1 MSRQLV
7 VGSAVLS
14 LATIGG
20 IFWLAVRAAVPRL
33 VYTGQG
39 FGAMVPASAANRAA
53 LAPPPDPLHAAV
65 DAFNAG
71 RFTEAE
77 TKAAEAVRAGSTRPD
92 ALVPVTRARILM
104 AYSAARRREYP
115 LARERFAAAVAGTKA
130 GLAAPAQGGPISREA
145 LRSAE
150 SDAAYQHAVCTLAMG
165 NRKGG
170 ETELRCV
177 IRNYPESAEVHGAV
191 RRIARL
197 HGGDVPR
204 DVQALQRRARAISLA
219 ADRARRRSGSM
230 CGPECL
236 AELLHREGKPA
247 DLALLAREAATS
259 HEGTTLLA
267 LARTA
272 GRHGIPLKG
281 MQLTD
286 ADFRKQALPLLALVA
301 PGHIVVVDKIDRAC
315 VTVWDPAANGPGRPA
330 DKDIVWPQWRRM
342 WRGVALVRA
351 GAAVPAGLQDDVTGM
366 AMSPPTRR
374 PAPPLPSS

>member
-1 MSRQLV
+1 MQQRRRRQFAV
-7 VGSAVLS
+7 VMGLTVVAG
-14 LATIGG
+14 AIGV
-20 IFWLAVRAAVPRL
+20 IVARHRPDRL
-33 VYTGQG
+33 VYSPHG

-53 LAPPPDPLHAAV
+53 VAPPPDPLHAAV

-71 RFTEAE
+71 RLTDAEA
-77 TKAAEAVRAGSTRPD
+77 KAAEAVRTGSTRPD

-104 AYSAARRREYP
+104 AYSAARRKEYP
-115 LARERFAAAVAGTKA
+115 LARERFAAAVAGAKA
-130 GLAAPAQGGPISREA
+130 GMAAPVRGGPNCREA

-165 NRKGG
+165 DRTGG
-170 ETELRCV
+170 EAELRDV
-177 IRNYPESAEVHGAV
+177 IRTYPESAEVHGAV

-236 AELLHREGKPA
+236 AELLRREGKPA

-281 MQLTD
+281 MQLTE

-301 PGHIVVVDKIDRAC
+301 PGHIVVVDEMDRAC
-315 VTVWDPAANGPGRPA
+315 VSVWDPDAAGPGKA
-330 DKDIVWPQWRRM
+330 ATKDIVWPQWRRM
-342 WRGVALVRA
+342 WRGVALVRVNAA
-351 GAAVPAGLQDDVTGM
+351 GPVRANVQAWPD
-366 AMSPPTRR
+366 P
-374 PAPPLPSS
+374 

>member
-1 MSRQLV
+1 MTVS
-7 VGSAVLS
+7 VGGTVL
-14 LATIGG
+14 AIGFGCWYSG
-20 IFWLAVRAAVPRL
+20 IRRTPPL
-33 VYTGQG
+33 VYDPTG
-39 FGAMVPASAANRAA
+39 FGALVPAFASNRAA
-53 LAPPPDPLHAAV
+53 PGNVPDPLQTAV
-65 DAFNAG
+65 DAFSAG
-71 RFTEAE
+71 RFTDAEA
-77 TKAAEAVRAGSTRPD
+77 KADEAVRAGSTRPD

-104 AYSAARRREYP
+104 AYSAARRKEYP
-115 LARERFAAAVAGTKA
+115 LARERFAAAVAGAKE
-130 GLAAPAQGGPISREA
+130 GLAAPVRGGPNSREA

-165 NRKGG
+165 DRKGG
-170 ETELRCV
+170 EAELREV
-177 IRNYPESAEVHGAV
+177 IRRYPESAEVHAAV

-351 GAAVPAGLQDDVTGM
+351 EAAVPAGLQDDVTGM
-366 AMSPPTRR
+366 AM
-374 PAPPLPSS
+374 

>member
-1 MSRQLV
+1 MMKRWLL
-7 VGSAVLS
+7 LS
-14 LATIGG
+14 LAV
-20 IFWLAVRAAVPRL
+20 LAVGATGVCFFAANARKHRY
-33 VYTGQG
+33 VYSPQG
-39 FGAMVPASAANRAA
+39 FGAMLPDSAAIRVAP
-53 LAPPPDPLHAAV
+53 APPRDPLQTAV

-71 RFTEAE
+71 RFTDAEA
-77 TKAAEAVRAGSTRPD
+77 KAAEAGRAGSKRPA

-104 AYSAARRREYP
+104 AYSAARRKEYP
-115 LARERFAAAVAGTKA
+115 LARERFAAAVAGAKA
-130 GLAAPAQGGPISREA
+130 GMAAPVRGGPNCREA

-165 NRKGG
+165 DRTGG
-170 ETELRCV
+170 EAELRDV
-177 IRNYPESAEVHGAV
+177 IRTYPESAEVHGAV

-236 AELLHREGKPA
+236 AELLRREGKPA
-247 DLALLAREAATS
+247 DLALLARDAATS

-281 MQLTD
+281 MQLTE

-301 PGHIVVVDKIDRAC
+301 PGHIVVVDQIDRAC
-315 VTVWDPAANGPGRPA
+315 VTVWDPDSNGPRRSA
-330 DKDIVWPQWRRM
+330 ARDIVWPQWRRM
-342 WRGVALVRA
+342 WRGVALVRVNAA
-351 GAAVPAGLQDDVTGM
+351 GPVRANVQAWPD
-366 AMSPPTRR
+366 P
-374 PAPPLPSS
+374 